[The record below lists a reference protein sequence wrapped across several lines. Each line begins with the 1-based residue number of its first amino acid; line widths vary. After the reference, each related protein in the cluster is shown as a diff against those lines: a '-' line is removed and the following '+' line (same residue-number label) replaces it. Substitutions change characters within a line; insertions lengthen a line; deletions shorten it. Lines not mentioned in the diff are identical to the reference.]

1 MRLDSK
7 IYVAGHIGLVGS
19 SLMSNLKK
27 KGFSNIV
34 TRSLQELDLK
44 RQADTEAFFDSEKP
58 EYVFLAAAKV
68 GGIHANNTYK
78 AQFIYDNI
86 IIASNVINS
95 AHRYGVK
102 KLLNLGSSC
111 IYPRSAPQP
120 LEEEYLLTG
129 PLEQTNEP
137 YAVAKIAAIKMC
149 RYYNEEYG
157 SDFVSVMPTNLY
169 GPNDNFNLET
179 SHVLPA
185 LLRKFH
191 LAKLTSE
198 GNQAQIK
205 KDIELFGKIPEALP
219 LNKDKVLLW
228 GTGSP
233 LREFLYSDDL
243 AEACI
248 MIMEK
253 YSVKDIGEFVN
264 IGAGKDITIKEIAKI
279 VSETVGF
286 SGDISWDASK
296 PDGTPKK
303 LMDISR
309 IKKLGWQPKIDIRT
323 GLKKYYEWYLEKSG
337 LKPNNIE

>member
-1 MRLDSK
+1 MKLDSK

-102 KLLNLGSSC
+102 KLLNFGSSC

-120 LEEEYLLTG
+120 LEEECLLTG
-129 PLEQTNEP
+129 PLEKTNEP

-191 LAKLTSE
+191 LAKLTCE
-198 GNQAQIK
+198 RNQDQIK
-205 KDIELFGKIPEALP
+205 KDIEIFGKIPADLP
-219 LNKDKVLLW
+219 INKDKVLLW

-253 YSVKDIGEFVN
+253 YSAKDIGEFVN
-264 IGAGKDITIKEIAKI
+264 IGAGKDITIKEIAEI

-303 LMDISR
+303 LMNISR

-323 GLKKYYEWYLEKSG
+323 GLKKYYKWYLEKSG

>member
-1 MRLDSK
+1 MR
-7 IYVAGHIGLVGS
+7 
-19 SLMSNLKK
+19 NLKK
-27 KGFSNIV
+27 KGFCNIV

-191 LAKLTSE
+191 LAKLNSE
-198 GNQAQIK
+198 GKHDQIK
-205 KDIELFGKIPEALP
+205 NDIELFGQIPADFP
-219 LNKDKVLLW
+219 LSKDKVLLW

-253 YSVKDIGEFVN
+253 YSAKDIGEFVN
-264 IGAGKDITIKEIAKI
+264 IGAGKDITIKEIAEI

-303 LMDISR
+303 LMNISR

>member
-1 MRLDSK
+1 MKQDSK

-19 SLMSNLKK
+19 SLIRNLKQ
-27 KGFSNIV
+27 KGFNNII
-34 TRSLQELDLK
+34 TRSLKELDLK
-44 RQADTEAFFDSEKP
+44 RQADTENFFEQEKP

-68 GGIHANNTYK
+68 GGILANNTYK

-95 AHRYGVK
+95 AHRSGIK

-111 IYPRSAPQP
+111 IYPRMAPQP
-120 LEEEYLLTG
+120 LKEDSLLTG

-137 YAVAKIAAIKMC
+137 YAVAKISAIKMC

-169 GPNDNFNLET
+169 GPNDNFNLES

-185 LLRKFH
+185 LLRKIH
-191 LAKLTSE
+191 LAKLYSE
-198 GNQAQIK
+198 GNIDRIN
-205 KDIELFGKIPEALP
+205 KDEEIFGKIPDDIKQG
-219 LNKDKVLLW
+219 KDKVLLW

-243 AEACI
+243 AQACI

-253 YSVKDIGEFVN
+253 YSAADIGEFVN
-264 IGAGKDITIKEIAKI
+264 IGAGKDISIKEIAEI
-279 VSETVGF
+279 VCETVGF
-286 SGDISWDASK
+286 SGNIRWDTSK

-303 LMDISR
+303 QLNISR
-309 IKKLGWQPKIDIRT
+309 IKNLGWEPKIDIKT
-323 GLKKYYEWYLEKSG
+323 GIQKFYDWYLEKSG
-337 LKPNNIE
+337 DQ

>member
-1 MRLDSK
+1 MKHDSK
-7 IYVAGHIGLVGS
+7 VYVAGHIGLVGS
-19 SLMSNLKK
+19 SLVRNLKK

-34 TRSLQELDLK
+34 TRSLKELDLK

-95 AHRYGVK
+95 AHKYGVK

-111 IYPRSAPQP
+111 VYPRSAPQP
-120 LEEEYLLTG
+120 LEEDYLLTG

-198 GNQAQIK
+198 GNQDQIK
-205 KDIELFGKIPEALP
+205 KDIEVFGKIPEDLP

-253 YSVKDIGEFVN
+253 YSAKDIGEFVN
-264 IGAGKDITIKEIAKI
+264 IGAGKDIPIKKIAEIISK
-279 VSETVGF
+279 TVGF
-286 SGDISWDASK
+286 SGDINWDTSK

-303 LMDISR
+303 LLNISR

-337 LKPNNIE
+337 LKPNTIE